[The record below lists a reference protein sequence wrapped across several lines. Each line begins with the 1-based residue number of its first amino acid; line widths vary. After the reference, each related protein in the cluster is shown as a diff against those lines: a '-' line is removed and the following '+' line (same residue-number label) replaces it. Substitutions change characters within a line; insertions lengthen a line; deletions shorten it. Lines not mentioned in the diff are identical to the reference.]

1 MTVEVISSVLAFT
14 PHAVPAYPLSTRYSH
29 WRTCLDS
36 TMPYAILVSPLPFL
50 PLLSCEKVPPYTEP
64 FRPKACETWLLSCR
78 FAIPAFGRLRQGGDL
93 ESEAP
98 MSYLVSNNKNLHR
111 CPICPVLNDQVPPRC
126 SWRTQPLFH
135 LPQFIPAPSL
145 PQYFSRSLHAHLG
158 SLQPFLHNPPYSDT
172 LFK

>member
-1 MTVEVISSVLAFT
+1 MLSQPTRCPLDIATGGHVWTAQCHTPFQSLPSPPFPSSPVRRS
-14 PHAVPAYPLSTRYSH
+14 HHILSHSGQK
-29 WRTCLDS
+29 
-36 TMPYAILVSPLPFL
+36 P
-50 PLLSCEKVPPYTEP
+50 
-64 FRPKACETWLLSCR
+64 ETWLLSCR

-135 LPQFIPAPSL
+135 LPQFSPAPSL
-145 PQYFSRSLHAHLG
+145 QQKPPCPSRFTSAL
-158 SLQPFLHNPPYSDT
+158 SP
-172 LFK
+172 